1 MRRVIL
7 AIVSTAAALVFLL
20 TFKTHTA
27 STTTGASSA
36 LAGASPGTGTG
47 TGTASGPAA
56 SSTPASSGSAQAA
69 APTASA
75 AGTGAARIVTGE
87 AWPTIYGPVQVRIT
101 VAGGRITA
109 VTALEYPANT
119 PRDEQINAFAI
130 PELNQ
135 ETLTASSARI
145 DAVSGATYTSQGY
158 IGSLQS
164 AVDKAGL

>member
-36 LAGASPGTGTG
+36 VAGASPGAG

-56 SSTPASSGSAQAA
+56 SGTPASSGSAKTAG
-69 APTASA
+69 PTASA
-75 AGTGAARIVTGE
+75 AGSGAARTVTGE

-101 VAGGRITA
+101 VAGSRITA
-109 VTALEYPANT
+109 VTALEYPTNT

-135 ETLTASSARI
+135 ETLAASSARI

>member
-27 STTTGASSA
+27 STTPSA
-36 LAGASPGTGTG
+36 LAGASPGTGSG
-47 TGTASGPAA
+47 DASGPAA
-56 SSTPASSGSAQAA
+56 SGTPASSGSAKTAG
-69 APTASA
+69 PTAST
-75 AGTGAARIVTGE
+75 AGAGAAKTVTGE
-87 AWPTIYGPVQVRIT
+87 VWPTIYGPVQVRIT
-101 VAGGRITA
+101 VADGRITA
-109 VTALEYPANT
+109 VTALEYPTNT
-119 PRDEQINAFAI
+119 ERDDQINAFAI

-135 ETLTASSARI
+135 ETLAAGSARI
-145 DAVSGATYTSQGY
+145 DAVSGATYTSAGY

>member
-27 STTTGASSA
+27 ATSPGASSSA
-36 LAGASPGTGTG
+36 VAGVTPGTGTG
-47 TGTASGPAA
+47 TGGGTSSPAA
-56 SSTPASSGSAQAA
+56 SGTPASGTQASGT
-69 APTASA
+69 PAS
-75 AGTGAARIVTGE
+75 GGASKTVTGE

-101 VAGGRITA
+101 VADGRITA
-109 VTALEYPANT
+109 VTALEYPTNT
-119 PRDEQINAFAI
+119 PRDDQINAFAI
-130 PELNQ
+130 PELNR
-135 ETLTASSARI
+135 ETLAAGSAKI

-158 IGSLQS
+158 VGSLQS